1 MNIEMDEGFK
11 LIRSL
16 KISDMQSLK
25 DEITESTAEGL
36 ERVYLNGKYGYI
48 SYINNKREEL
58 IPLKYDYIGNFH
70 EGLAKVKLNGKWGYI
85 NNKGEEVISPK
96 YDYAGDFHEGLAAV
110 RLNGEWRYINNRGEE
125 VISPKYNYVGDFHE
139 GLAVVELNGKYGYI
153 NNKGEEVI
161 SLKYDDAGDFHEG
174 LAPVLY
180 KRKEFIDNTGHII
193 EELGYLCK
201 LNGVTYIGAGKQL
214 FQISIDGVKFMVPLE
229 YIKSLNFIE
238 KISVNEFNSKNIE
251 KIKTI
256 MDKCKKAQIVEEY
269 YDLNI
274 NGKILSF
281 KTAEA
286 REAALKQIDFTD
298 TTKGRQYIKIL

>member
-36 ERVYLNGKYGYI
+36 ERVYLNG
-48 SYINNKREEL
+48 R
-58 IPLKYDYIGNFH
+58 
-70 EGLAKVKLNGKWGYI
+70 
-85 NNKGEEVISPK
+85 
-96 YDYAGDFHEGLAAV
+96 
-110 RLNGEWRYINNRGEE
+110 
-125 VISPKYNYVGDFHE
+125 
-139 GLAVVELNGKYGYI
+139 YGYI
-153 NNKGEEVI
+153 NNKGEEVV
-161 SLKYDDAGDFHEG
+161 SPKYDDAEDFHEG
-174 LAPVLY
+174 LASVILH
-180 KRKEFIDNTGHII
+180 KRQEFIDNTGHII
-193 EELGYLCK
+193 EELGYLCR
-201 LNGVTYIGAGKQL
+201 LNDVTYIVKKQL
-214 FQISIDGVKFMVPLE
+214 FQIFIDGVNFMVPLE

-256 MDKCKKAQIVEEY
+256 MNKCKKAKIVKEY